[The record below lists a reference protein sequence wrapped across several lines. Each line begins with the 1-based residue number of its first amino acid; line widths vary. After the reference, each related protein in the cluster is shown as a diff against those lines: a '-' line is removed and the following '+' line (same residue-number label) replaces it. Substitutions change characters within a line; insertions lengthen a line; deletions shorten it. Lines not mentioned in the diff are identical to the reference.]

1 MIIDNTNFWGLLNA
15 ALPHLK
21 RVVGNLGKDVE
32 CFPIVLAHQFDQGT
46 NAGRSGKVKAGRA
59 VANNGVYGMVCNPL
73 CVEPSASATPG
84 GRPRETEGNGG

>member
-32 CFPIVLAHQFDQGT
+32 CYPIVLTHQFDQGT
-46 NAGRSGKVKAGRA
+46 NAGRSGKVNAGRA
-59 VANNGVYGMVCNPL
+59 VAKNGVYGMVCNPL